1 MSCQAGRGEWS
12 TRFLHFVHWFF
23 HIFEW
28 KSTLELS
35 RMQPIIS
42 MTVHEGAELPPL
54 SLFSEAR
61 MRMRRNSH
69 ALTLKPLVPLSSNP
83 PSPRKRRD
91 ELGRAAHDGSE
102 EPNGGTGEFHDD

>member
-1 MSCQAGRGEWS
+1 
-12 TRFLHFVHWFF
+12 
-23 HIFEW
+23 
-28 KSTLELS
+28 
-35 RMQPIIS
+35 
-42 MTVHEGAELPPL
+42 
-54 SLFSEAR
+54 